1 MTKLKKFFAAV
12 LAAATVFTLSA
23 APVQAGYFP
32 DVADPEESRA
42 ADTLAALGVVSGNE
56 NGDFM
61 PGEALTRVAFCK
73 MAIEIMGKGD
83 QAKAQ
88 MNRTIFTDVPGTHW
102 GRGYVNLAATMVVD
116 ESSNARL
123 MTGVGNGKFEPNRN
137 ISYQEAVTLILRI
150 LGYAS
155 EAASSWPYGA
165 IRTASELG
173 LDEGLNIVTN
183 SAAITR
189 GQAARLF
196 TRMLA
201 IAPKGGDKAYAANL
215 GTLVDDVIVLS
226 TNRTVNGQSS
236 WVTTSD
242 GGFYRPAG
250 VLDDSLVGQRGD
262 ALLDKNGHFVTLLV
276 DSSSCVTVTLSRA
289 PQASYL
295 HTTAGT
301 RYTVAGDTPV
311 YVGTTGETSTYQ
323 EQTPNMKAGDVITVY
338 LKDGKVIGL
347 FRNVANAE
355 SSFVIVGTSPSAA
368 DFYPLTGNEL
378 GYTIRKNGSTIGMSE
393 VKPYDV
399 ATYDPI
405 SKVITLCDVRL
416 TCVYENAAP
425 SLSAPATVTACGGN
439 TFKVMANAMDTV
451 AQFKLGQTFT
461 LLFTADGQVA
471 SAVTAGSGWNNGI
484 WSSGSNVS
492 GNAMGVVSGDTVK
505 LIGTNVTLKLDA
517 NNAKEHAGQLVSV
530 SGSRG
535 QVVLTA
541 LNLSYAAGNFD
552 KNTMRLGNL
561 TVSDSVQLY
570 EQGGNGLTAVSLSS
584 LPSSVPA
591 AKIVGYR
598 TNSSGRVDLIIFRS
612 LTGDTYSYGLI
623 EPTTRTE
630 EVGKK
635 GTAPYTPQE
644 DGTYKDKD
652 GNLVNAEGY
661 LLNDKGEI
669 IKEKQKIAQLKFIT
683 PTSTQTYDAA
693 GGAVYSGFGTIGT
706 YIEEEDGIE
715 HEYAYVQSTLT
726 AVQNAKSSDFYT
738 VDGTTYVKVGSKTYE
753 VASDVLCYNGAAS
766 TGWWSYDAEQDEYV
780 YVVENQWFD
789 SLLAARTFSNTLTL
803 YVDSIGSKVR
813 AVSAPAQ

>member
-1 MTKLKKFFAAV
+1 MTKLKKHFAAV
-12 LAAATVFTLSA
+12 LAAATVFALSA

-32 DVADPEESRA
+32 DITDSEESRA

-56 NGDFM
+56 NGYFM

-102 GRGYVNLAATMVVD
+102 GRGYVNLAATLVVD
-116 ESSNARL
+116 ESTKARL

-137 ISYQEAVTLILRI
+137 ISYQEAVTLILRV

-155 EAASSWPYGA
+155 EAASSWPHGA

-173 LDEGLNIVTN
+173 LDEGLNIVSN

-196 TRMLA
+196 ARMLA
-201 IAPKGGDKAYAANL
+201 ITPKGGNKAYAANL

-226 TNRTVNGQSS
+226 TNSTVNGQSS

-262 ALLDKNGHFVTLLV
+262 ALLDKSGHFVTLLV
-276 DSSSCVTVTLSRA
+276 DSSNCITVTLSRA

-301 RYTVAGDTPV
+301 RYTIPAGTKV
-311 YVGTTGETSTYQ
+311 YVGTTGETSTYE
-323 EQTPNMKAGDVITVY
+323 EQTPNMKAGDVVTIY

-347 FRNVANAE
+347 FRNVASTE
-355 SSFVIVGTSPSAA
+355 SGYVIVSTSPSAA

-378 GYTIRKNGSTIGMSE
+378 GYTIRKNGSNISMSE

-416 TCVYENAAP
+416 SCVYENAAP
-425 SLSAPATVTACGGN
+425 SPSAPATVTACGGN
-439 TFKVMANAMDTV
+439 TFTVMANAMDSI
-451 AQFKLGQTFT
+451 AQYKLGQNFT

-471 SAVTAGSGWNNGI
+471 GAVAGNVWGGGI
-484 WSSGSNVS
+484 WGTGTNIT
-492 GNAMGVVSGDTVK
+492 GNAMGVVSGDTIK
-505 LIGTNVTLKLDA
+505 LIGTNAEPLKLDSD
-517 NNAKEHAGQLVSV
+517 NAKQYAGKLVYV
-530 SGSRG
+530 SGIRG
-535 QVVLTA
+535 KIVLQEVSLT
-541 LNLSYAAGNFD
+541 SYNIGNFD
-552 KNTMRLGNL
+552 RAAMRLGNL

-570 EQGGNGLTAVSLSS
+570 EQSGNGLAAVSLSS

-591 AKIVGYR
+591 AKIAGYH
-598 TNSSGRVDLIIFRS
+598 TSNSGNVDIIIFRS

-623 EPTTRTE
+623 ESTTRTE
-630 EVGKK
+630 KVDKK
-635 GTAPYTPQE
+635 GTEPYTKQD

-652 GNLVNAEGY
+652 GNLVNSEGY
-661 LLNDKGEI
+661 LLDDKGEI
-669 IKEKQKIAQLKFIT
+669 IKEKQKVAQLKFIT
-683 PTSTQTYDAA
+683 PTSTQIYDAA
-693 GGAVYSGFGTIGT
+693 GGAVYSGFGSIGT
-706 YIEEEDGIE
+706 YTDEKTGI
-715 HEYAYVQSTLT
+715 EYAYVQSTLT

-738 VDGTTYVKVGSKTYE
+738 VDDITYVRVNNKIYE
-753 VASDVLCYNGAAS
+753 VASDVLCHNGAAT
-766 TGWWSYDAEQDEYV
+766 TGWWSYDVEQDEYV
-780 YVVENQWFD
+780 YVVKNQWFD
-789 SLLAARTFSNTLTL
+789 NLLAARTFSDTLTL
-803 YVDSIGSKVR
+803 YVDSIGNKVR
-813 AVSAPAQ
+813 AVSTPAQ

>member
-1 MTKLKKFFAAV
+1 MTKLKRIFALV
-12 LAAATVFTLSA
+12 LAAATVFALSA

-61 PGEALTRVAFCK
+61 PGDPLTRVAFCK

-165 IRTASELG
+165 IRTASELK

-226 TNRTVNGQSS
+226 TDSTVNGQSN

-250 VLDDSLVGQRGD
+250 VLDNSLVGQRGD

-276 DSSSCVTVTLSRA
+276 DSSSCITVTLSRA

-301 RYTVAGDTPV
+301 RYTVADDTPV
-311 YVGTTGETSTYQ
+311 YVGTTGDTSTYK
-323 EQTPNMKAGDVITVY
+323 EQTPNLKAGDVVTIY

-347 FRNVANAE
+347 FRNVASTE
-355 SSFVIVGTSPSAA
+355 SGYVIVSTSPSAA

-378 GYTIRKNGSTIGMSE
+378 GYTIRKNGSTISMSE

-416 TCVYENAAP
+416 SCVYENAAP
-425 SLSAPATVTACGGN
+425 SPSAPATITACGGN
-439 TFKVMANAMDTV
+439 AFKVMANAMDTV
-451 AQFKLGQTFT
+451 AQFKLGQSFT

-471 SAVTAGSGWNNGI
+471 SAVTSGSGWNNGL
-484 WSSGSNVS
+484 WSSGVNVS
-492 GNAMGVVSGDTVK
+492 GNAMGVVSGDTIK
-505 LIGTNVTLKLDA
+505 LIGTNVTLKVDA
-517 NNAKEHAGQLVSV
+517 ENAKKYAGQLVTV
-530 SGSRG
+530 SSYTRG
-535 QVVLTA
+535 VMALNP
-541 LNLSYAAGNFD
+541 LNLSYAAGSFE
-552 KNTMRLGNL
+552 KSSMRLGSL
-561 TVSDSVQLY
+561 FVSDSVKIFDRGY
-570 EQGGNGLTAVSLSS
+570 INGEVVIKEVALSS
-584 LPSSVPA
+584 LPATVPA
-591 AKIVGYR
+591 AAISGYHKDA
-598 TNSSGRVDLIIFRS
+598 SGRVDIIILNNF
-612 LTGDTYSYGLI
+612 TGDLISTDDYGWIEAASHISGKGKEPYTEVKEGEEVSYFDAYGYKVDENGYYLDDDGNMM
-623 EPTTRTE
+623 TRTI
-630 EVGKK
+630 
-635 GTAPYTPQE
+635 Y
-644 DGTYKDKD
+644 
-652 GNLVNAEGY
+652 
-661 LLNDKGEI
+661 
-669 IKEKQKIAQLKFIT
+669 QLKFIN
-683 PTSTQTYDAA
+683 SSGVKTYDTLNNI
-693 GGAVYSGFGTIGT
+693 VVPSGFGTIAL
-706 YIEEEDGIE
+706 INQDGSE
-715 HEYAYVQSTLT
+715 FAVVQSMLSSIGK
-726 AVQNAKSSDFYT
+726 ANSSDFYT
-738 VDGTTYVKVGSKTYE
+738 MNGVTYVRVNNKTYE
-753 VASDVLCYNGAAS
+753 VADGVICYNPQAGSWFPSLTDARIYS
-766 TGWWSYDAEQDEYV
+766 TTLLLYT
-780 YVVENQWFD
+780 D
-789 SLLAARTFSNTLTL
+789 SSANGK
-803 YVDSIGSKVR
+803 IR
-813 AVSAPAQ
+813 AVSTPAQ

>member
-1 MTKLKKFFAAV
+1 MTKLKRIFALV
-12 LAAATVFTLSA
+12 LAAATVFALSA

-61 PGEALTRVAFCK
+61 PGDPLTRVAFCK

-165 IRTASELG
+165 IRTASELK

-226 TNRTVNGQSS
+226 TDSTVNGQSS

-250 VLDDSLVGQRGD
+250 VLDNSLVGQRGD

-301 RYTVAGDTPV
+301 RYTVADNTPV
-311 YVGTTGETSTYQ
+311 YVGTTGNTSTYK
-323 EQTPNMKAGDVITVY
+323 EQTPNMKAGDVVTIY
-338 LKDGKVIGL
+338 LKNGKVIGL
-347 FRNVANAE
+347 FRNVASTE
-355 SSFVIVGTSPSAA
+355 SGYVIVSTSPSAA
-368 DFYPLTGNEL
+368 DFYPLTGSEL
-378 GYTIRKNGSTIGMSE
+378 GYTIRKNGSHHFSMGDGHSPTTWPPTIPS
-393 VKPYDV
+393 PRC
-399 ATYDPI
+399 
-405 SKVITLCDVRL
+405 ITLCDVRL
-416 TCVYENAAP
+416 SCVYENAAP
-425 SLSAPATVTACGGN
+425 SPQRPRHSLPPAGGN
-439 TFKVMANAMDTV
+439 TFTVMANAMDSI
-451 AQFKLGQTFT
+451 AQYKLGQSFT

-471 SAVTAGSGWNNGI
+471 SAVTSGSGWNNGI
-484 WSSGSNVS
+484 WSSGVNVA
-492 GNAMGVVSGDTVK
+492 GNAMGVVSGDSHQAHRHK
-505 LIGTNVTLKLDA
+505 RDA
-517 NNAKEHAGQLVSV
+517 
-530 SGSRG
+530 
-535 QVVLTA
+535 
-541 LNLSYAAGNFD
+541 
-552 KNTMRLGNL
+552 
-561 TVSDSVQLY
+561 
-570 EQGGNGLTAVSLSS
+570 
-584 LPSSVPA
+584 
-591 AKIVGYR
+591 
-598 TNSSGRVDLIIFRS
+598 
-612 LTGDTYSYGLI
+612 
-623 EPTTRTE
+623 
-630 EVGKK
+630 
-635 GTAPYTPQE
+635 
-644 DGTYKDKD
+644 
-652 GNLVNAEGY
+652 
-661 LLNDKGEI
+661 
-669 IKEKQKIAQLKFIT
+669 
-683 PTSTQTYDAA
+683 
-693 GGAVYSGFGTIGT
+693 
-706 YIEEEDGIE
+706 
-715 HEYAYVQSTLT
+715 
-726 AVQNAKSSDFYT
+726 
-738 VDGTTYVKVGSKTYE
+738 
-753 VASDVLCYNGAAS
+753 
-766 TGWWSYDAEQDEYV
+766 
-780 YVVENQWFD
+780 
-789 SLLAARTFSNTLTL
+789 
-803 YVDSIGSKVR
+803 
-813 AVSAPAQ
+813 